1 MPGDGISHEAYPHD
15 RGEQGFTAQK
25 QSAFPALAVLKSLV
39 HEELGRKEKKDQ
51 ADNKENVPRGYGE
64 YGPGHE
70 RRKGDHSSHETEIEI
85 DDYRPVCFPEFFNEA
100 DSHPREHACKET
112 NDLTKK
118 VSPGT
123 EIEEDPHTNQG
134 PNDAGYLQE

>member
-51 ADNKENVPRGYGE
+51 VIAYVQENPGKSVLIALCVGFLVGFITRPR
-64 YGPGHE
+64 
-70 RRKGDHSSHETEIEI
+70 D
-85 DDYRPVCFPEFFNEA
+85 
-100 DSHPREHACKET
+100 
-112 NDLTKK
+112 
-118 VSPGT
+118 
-123 EIEEDPHTNQG
+123 
-134 PNDAGYLQE
+134 